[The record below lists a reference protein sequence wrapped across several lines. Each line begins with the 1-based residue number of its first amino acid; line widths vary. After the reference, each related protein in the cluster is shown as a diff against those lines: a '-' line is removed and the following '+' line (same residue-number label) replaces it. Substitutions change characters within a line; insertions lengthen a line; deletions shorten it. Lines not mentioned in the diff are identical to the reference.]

1 MVTLND
7 ALEHLGIDFADE
19 VVERNVTRALE
30 TGKAL
35 MRGAVGE
42 DVDDYLHGD
51 PRIDQ
56 LVLLYTAEAYDSREA
71 SQKQASVR
79 NRLTHD
85 LELQLKMELRRA
97 LRAAK
102 AAEAG
107 GGST

>member
-7 ALEHLGIDFADE
+7 ALEHLVIDYADE
-19 VVERNVTRALE
+19 IVERNVSRALE

-42 DVDDYLHGD
+42 DVEDYLPGD

-56 LVLLYTAEAYDSREA
+56 LVLLYTGEAYDSREA

-97 LRAAK
+97 LRKAK
-102 AAEAG
+102 EEAAG